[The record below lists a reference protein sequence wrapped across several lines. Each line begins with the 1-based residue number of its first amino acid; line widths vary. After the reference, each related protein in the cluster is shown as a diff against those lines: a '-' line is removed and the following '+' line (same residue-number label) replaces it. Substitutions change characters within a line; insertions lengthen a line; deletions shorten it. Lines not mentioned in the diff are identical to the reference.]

1 VNPRLFNKEQRVM
14 HVKLYEFGIS
24 RSARAHWVLREAGVE
39 YESIS
44 VDLTR
49 GEQKAA
55 EFLAINPYGKLPVL
69 VDTAGTVTESAAI
82 CTYIAEK
89 YADKKLIPEQ
99 GTLARAHFYQWI
111 CFCIAEMEPQL
122 WSIRKNMLI
131 YPKELRSRQA
141 IRVAKHEYTVAASV
155 LNDHLSGNEYLLAE
169 HFTAADIVVCF
180 NLIWADTLKLLADFP
195 ALGKYM
201 EKLKQRPAFPAFLFT
216 ESVLQGKLR

>member
-1 VNPRLFNKEQRVM
+1 M

-44 VDLTR
+44 IDLTR

-55 EFLAINPYGKLPVL
+55 EFLAVNPYGKLPVL

-89 YADKKLIPEQ
+89 YPEKKLVPVQ
-99 GTLARAHFYQWI
+99 GTISRAHYHQWI
-111 CFCIAEMEPQL
+111 CFCIAEMEPHL

-131 YPKELRSRQA
+131 YPKEKRSRQA
-141 IRVAKHEYTVAASV
+141 IQIGKYEYNIVARI
-155 LNDHLSGNEYLLAE
+155 LNDHLSSQEYILGQD
-169 HFTAADIVVCF
+169 FSAADIVICF
-180 NLIWADTLKLLADFP
+180 DLIWADTLKLLKEYP
-195 ALGKYM
+195 VLTTYI
-201 EKLKQRPAFPAFLFT
+201 ERLKQRPAFPKFLFT
-216 ESVLQGKLR
+216 ESVLQGNLH

>member
-1 VNPRLFNKEQRVM
+1 M
-14 HVKLYEFGIS
+14 HVKLYEYGIS
-24 RSARAHWVLREAGVE
+24 RSTRAHWVLREAGVE

-55 EFLAINPYGKLPVL
+55 EFLAVNPYGKLPVL

-99 GTLARAHFYQWI
+99 GTLARAHYHQWI
-111 CFCIAEMEPQL
+111 CFCIAEMEPHL

-131 YPKELRSRQA
+131 YPKEMRSHQA
-141 IRVAKHEYTVAASV
+141 IRVAKQEYALAVSV
-155 LNDHLSGNEYLLAE
+155 LNDHLSANEYLLAE

-180 NLIWADTLKLLADFP
+180 DLIWADTLKLLADFP
-195 ALGKYM
+195 VLGKYM
-201 EKLKQRPAFPAFLFT
+201 EKLKQRPAFPEFLFT